1 MKILI
6 LTLFFFSFLFSSD
19 FEYFIQVGSTKKSE
33 ILINFKEIANENQL
47 NYIIKAREKNDVLF
61 LEYLLVHIKQEKK
74 QRVI

>member
-33 ILINFKEIANENQL
+33 TLINFKEIANENQL
-47 NYIIKAREKNDVLF
+47 NYIIRAREKNDVLF
-61 LEYLLVHIKQEKK
+61 LEYLLVHIKQKKK